1 MTEVRAGW
9 LLYFSRH
16 SLPIGIQSAVA
27 KFTASPQ
34 LKPREKPAWNA
45 WSGDAL
51 SEMVGRSNFPSLHT
65 PLPSPPL
72 PSPLHTSPPHSPPL
86 PSPPPPCSD
95 THLWKGNDKGPR
107 FLHEAHDAH
116 ALRHERERRDH
127 RGERVHQVWLLL
139 EALYLEV
146 AQHGLELARVVAGHT
161 VPHLFRAVVE
171 VLQRGGEGGGEEGS
185 QS

>member
-72 PSPLHTSPPHSPPL
+72 PSPPHSTPPHPTPL
-86 PSPPPPCSD
+86 PSPPLHPLAPTPTFGKVMTKVPGSCTRRTTRTPSAMSVSGETIVVSAYIRSGSCLKRFTLRSRSTDSSLPASSPD
-95 THLWKGNDKGPR
+95 TP
-107 FLHEAHDAH
+107 
-116 ALRHERERRDH
+116 
-127 RGERVHQVWLLL
+127 
-139 EALYLEV
+139 Y
-146 AQHGLELARVVAGHT
+146 HT
-161 VPHLFRAVVE
+161 FFAP
-171 VLQRGGEGGGEEGS
+171 
-185 QS
+185 